1 MNEEIKEVEMYYY
14 FVNGKEIW
22 TSNLIFAEIRS
33 KFHGSKLYMKTVTV
47 EE

>member
-1 MNEEIKEVEMYYY
+1 MNEEVKEVEMYCY
-14 FVNGKEIW
+14 FIDGKEIW

-33 KFHGSKLYMKTVTV
+33 RFYGSKLYVKTVMV